1 MAYASNVNVLPG
13 DILAV
18 YSGSSSMPQRNNP
31 MVYQLGGENSPI
43 GRALTANGSALTAAA
58 YPIFSPDGKW
68 LVFINNANIQI
79 INLDTGNI
87 ATLAA
92 SVTASTGTFSSD
104 SSTVVFNTNTSPF
117 IIAVDVATASLK
129 GTISGTYTFVN
140 GTLRGVA
147 YGAHIYLYTTGF
159 NTSGGANMIY
169 QYDPATNSITTWWTM
184 PRAYSIG
191 SVAVSDTAD
200 DFMLVCEGVTSNLSR
215 VYAIRPSNV
224 GGPYATID
232 LGASPGRGSAHS
244 HLFKTASGAYVWMNL
259 WANITLTAPRF
270 YKIASYTTITSTTAE
285 NITTSG
291 TAGIASPFI
300 SCKTPV
306 GIVWQSSVSGVSNY
320 PIGFVNLYD
329 YTSGTISLST
339 FNESVSYVAAH
350 PGMARRKFAG
360 HVYDASNAPVSRK
373 IEVIERRT
381 NRVIASGTSS
391 AVDGSF
397 TIPIYTTEQCLV
409 VAKGEGSEISKL
421 ADYVTPVAF

>member
-31 MVYQLGGENSPI
+31 MVYQLGGEKSPI
-43 GRALTANGSALTAAA
+43 GRALTANASSLTAAA
-58 YPIFSPDGKW
+58 YPLFSPDGKW

-79 INLDTGNI
+79 INLETGNI

-92 SVTASTGTFSSD
+92 SVTATYGTFSED
-104 SSTVVFNTNTSPF
+104 SSTVVFSTGTAPF
-117 IIAVDVATASLK
+117 ILAVDVATASLK
-129 GTISGTYTFVN
+129 GTISGTYTFTSN
-140 GTLRGVA
+140 TLRGVA
-147 YGAHIYLYTTGF
+147 YGAHIYLYTFGQAT
-159 NTSGGANMIY
+159 TGGANMIY
-169 QYDPATNSITTWWTM
+169 QYDPATNSIVTFWTL
-184 PRAYSIG
+184 PRAYGIG
-191 SVAVSDTAD
+191 SLAVSDLAD
-200 DFMLVCEGVTSNLSR
+200 DFMLVQEGATSSAGR
-215 VYAIRPSNV
+215 TYAIRPSNV
-224 GGPYATID
+224 GGSYATINISNSNFN
-232 LGASPGRGSAHS
+232 GGRGSTLYKS
-244 HLFKTASGAYVWMNL
+244 TAGVYVWATYL
-259 WANITLTAPRF
+259 GVGQSSISFYEIHAYATITE
-270 YKIASYTTITSTTAE
+270 TTITR
-285 NITTSG
+285 ILG
-291 TAGIASPFI
+291 AGNLGCGPPETI
-300 SCKTPV
+300 CKVPL
-306 GIVWQSSVSGVSNY
+306 GIVYVSNVAGVSNY
-320 PIGFVNLYD
+320 PIGFINLYD
-329 YTSGTISLST
+329 YTSGPITTQT
-339 FNESVSYVAAH
+339 FDAFVSYVAAH